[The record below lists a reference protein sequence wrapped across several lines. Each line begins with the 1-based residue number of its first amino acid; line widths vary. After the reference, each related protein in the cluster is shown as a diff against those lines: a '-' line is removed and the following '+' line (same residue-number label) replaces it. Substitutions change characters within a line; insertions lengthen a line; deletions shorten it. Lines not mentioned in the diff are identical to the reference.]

1 MCSYSVLQKGWNFS
15 HWQQS
20 YVEYLVSK
28 GFFEENFPAA
38 DKMHDE
44 IVAVAAVVEEEGSK
58 VEDAVKEELKQL
70 VLITG
75 LLASLLEV
83 GK

>member
-1 MCSYSVLQKGWNFS
+1 M
-15 HWQQS
+15 
-20 YVEYLVSK
+20 EYLVSK
-28 GFFEENFPAA
+28 GFLEEKFAAA
-38 DKMHDE
+38 DEMHDE

-58 VEDAVKEELKQL
+58 VEDAVKEELKQF